1 MMSLLVDGHIHEDR
15 SLDIGEKVEV
25 FCRSQGGNPVPQ
37 LSFLMNNQQTE
48 EPVREDDR
56 GTLSMTLTAAMRHQ
70 GAQLSCTA
78 KNKIAP
84 SPVYTQLR
92 TLRIKCE

>member
-1 MMSLLVDGHIHEDR
+1 MMTLLVDGQILDDR
-15 SLDIGEKVEV
+15 SLDMGEKLEV

-48 EPVREDDR
+48 EPVTKYDR
-56 GTLSMTLTAAMRHQ
+56 GTLTMSLTAAMRHQ

-78 KNKIAP
+78 KNKMAP
-84 SPVYTQLR
+84 SPVYAPLK